1 MTKIPYIAG
10 LLLSCFFV
18 QEGLAQA
25 NPVGTGFAQFVPEHI
40 WIHTDRQ
47 LYVSGE
53 TIWFKLYNF
62 DTEKQ
67 QLSNFSQVA
76 YLEMINQQGLATSQ
90 IKVGLNKGTGQGSI
104 ELPEAL
110 PNGRYTLRA
119 YTRAMR
125 NLGESAFTTI
135 SLIVLRPG
143 QAIAKTPVDEQQSS
157 LPTTPQTSNG
167 PVASRQDLQIRITP
181 SATDFPQRSQG
192 TFDVTTT
199 DANGAPIAA
208 QLSVSIALPRL
219 NENSI
224 DHTIPTSRIPA
235 NTTTFLAE
243 SDGLVLEG
251 KVINQSSK
259 QGAAKADVYLAFPG
273 KTALVYGAQ
282 TDELGRF
289 RFLLPDLYSLRQ
301 VVIQAITRDAVPV
314 TIELEEEFH
323 PTHIMDTIQFS
334 IPLAWED
341 MAKTALINAQV
352 GKAYKA
358 FEIAPTYT
366 TQNPFLDI
374 PFFGTPEAQYFLD
387 DYTRFPLPEFFFEI
401 VPEVT
406 VRGKFGKERL
416 VVYNDWVS
424 PRNKVD
430 PLLLVDG
437 VPIFDQRS
445 FLKLN
450 NKLIESAE
458 IVSDPFWLNPHYYQ
472 GVIQISS
479 FEHQAYSFVTPAT
492 ALQQSYLTLLPE
504 RNFLVPD
511 YETQGDSQLP
521 DFRNTLYWNAKVQT
535 DTAGKAQ
542 LNFITSDAIGAYEIQ
557 VLGVSKMGKKGSGST
572 IIKVTKAME

>member
-1 MTKIPYIAG
+1 MTRISYIAV
-10 LLLSCFFV
+10 LLFSCFFV
-18 QEGLAQA
+18 LEGLAQT
-25 NPVGTGFAQFVPEHI
+25 NVVGTSVKQFVPEHI

-53 TIWFKLYNF
+53 TVWFKLYNF
-62 DTEKQ
+62 DTQKQ
-67 QLSNFSQVA
+67 QLSSFSQVA
-76 YLEMINQQGLATSQ
+76 YLEMTNQQGSAISR

-110 PNGRYTLRA
+110 SNGRYTLRA

-125 NLGESAFTTI
+125 NLGESAFTTL
-135 SLIVLRPG
+135 SLTILRPG
-143 QAIAKTPVDEQQSS
+143 QAIAKIPVEEQQSS
-157 LPTTPQTSNG
+157 PATVAAASSST
-167 PVASRQDLQIRITP
+167 VASGQALRIQITP
-181 SATDFPQRSQG
+181 AESDFSQRSQG
-192 TFDVTTT
+192 AFEITTT

-219 NENSI
+219 NEKPIN
-224 DHTIPTSRIPA
+224 HAIPTREVPT
-235 NTTTFLAE
+235 NTSTFLAE

-251 KVINQSSK
+251 RVVNQQSK
-259 QGAAKADVYLAFPG
+259 QGEAKADVYLAFPG
-273 KTALVYGAQ
+273 KTAIVYGAE
-282 TDELGRF
+282 TDEFGRF
-289 RFLLPDLYSLRQ
+289 SFLLPDLYSLRQ
-301 VVIQAITRDAVPV
+301 VVIQAITKDEVPV

-323 PTHIMDTIQFS
+323 PTHIIDTSQFF
-334 IPLAWED
+334 IPLPWEE
-341 MAKTALINAQV
+341 MARTALINAQV
-352 GKAYKA
+352 GRAYKS

-366 TQNPFLDI
+366 AQNPFLDI
-374 PFFGTPEAQYFLD
+374 PFFGQPDAQYLLD

-406 VRGKFGKERL
+406 VRGKFGQERL
-416 VVYNDWVS
+416 GIYNDWVS
-424 PRNKVD
+424 PKNKLG

-445 FLKLN
+445 FLKIN

-492 ALQQSYLTLLPE
+492 ALQRSYLTLLPE

-511 YETQGDSQLP
+511 YETQGNSQLP

-535 DTAGKAQ
+535 DKAGKAQ
-542 LNFITSDAIGAYEIQ
+542 LNFTTSDAIGVYEIQ
-557 VLGVSKMGKKGSGST
+557 VFGVSKKGKKGSSST
-572 IIKVTKAME
+572 VINVSKTIE